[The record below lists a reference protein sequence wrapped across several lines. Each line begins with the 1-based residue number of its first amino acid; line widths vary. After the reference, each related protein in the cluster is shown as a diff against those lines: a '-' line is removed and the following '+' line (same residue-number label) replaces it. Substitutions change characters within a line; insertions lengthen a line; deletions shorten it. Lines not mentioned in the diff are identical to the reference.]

1 MSKLINLYHI
11 KSLNV
16 LLAFLFYF
24 NPFFLLK
31 SNSQEI
37 KPLKSVVIDAGHGG
51 KDSGTMGTKRYKTY
65 EKDIA
70 LEISLLLGDYI
81 EKNIPEVDVIYTRD
95 DDTFIELRQR
105 TIIANE
111 KNADL
116 FISIHCDGFT
126 NSKASG
132 ASVFVMGMSKLKE
145 NMDVAIR
152 ENSVIYLEDN
162 YKENYDGF
170 DPKSAE
176 SYIVFSVMQNS
187 HLTKSI
193 NFAEKIEYEFS
204 NRAKRKSRG
213 IKQAPFYVISRA
225 NMPAVLIE
233 AGFLTNPKEEDYL
246 NTEEGQSHIASAI
259 FRAFRS
265 YYNEQIDLISEFSS
279 LENNVEIAENIN
291 DSVQKERVVY
301 KVQIG
306 TYLKSMLSSRTFNN
320 IKDLE
325 EDFVNGSYK
334 YYIRCGEDKKFA
346 DDMRKNMID
355 NGFSGSFVTAF
366 YKGKQISTKEALNL
380 QKKYEQGN

>member
-1 MSKLINLYHI
+1 MSKLINLYYI
-11 KSLNV
+11 KSINV
-16 LLAFLFYF
+16 LLTFLFYF
-24 NPFFLLK
+24 SPFFLINL
-31 SNSQEI
+31 NSQQI
-37 KPLKSVVIDAGHGG
+37 KSFNKVVIDAGHGG

-70 LEISLLLGDYI
+70 LKISLMLGDYI
-81 EKNIPEVDVIYTRD
+81 KKNIPEVDVVYTRD
-95 DDTFIELRQR
+95 NDTFVELRQR

-126 NSKASG
+126 NSDASG

-145 NMDVAIR
+145 NMDVAMR

-187 HLTKSI
+187 HLIKSI

-204 NRAKRKSRG
+204 NKAKRKSRG

-246 NTEEGQSHIASAI
+246 NTHEGQSHIASAI
-259 FRAFRS
+259 FRAFKS
-265 YYNEQIDLISEFSS
+265 YYNEQTDLVSEFRS
-279 LENNVEIAENIN
+279 LENKVETAKNIN
-291 DSVQKERVVY
+291 DSVNNERVIY

-306 TYLKSMLSSRTFNN
+306 TFLKSMLNSRTFNN

-325 EDFVNGSYK
+325 EVFVNGSYK
-334 YYIRCGEDKKFA
+334 YYIRCGDDKKFA
-346 DDMRKNMID
+346 DDMKKNMID

-380 QKKYEQGN
+380 QKKYE

>member
-24 NPFFLLK
+24 NPFFLLN

-37 KPLKSVVIDAGHGG
+37 KPLKRVVIDAGHGG

-70 LEISLLLGDYI
+70 LKISLMLGDYI
-81 EKNIPEVDVIYTRD
+81 KKNIPEVDVIYTRD

-111 KNADL
+111 QNADL

-265 YYNEQIDLISEFSS
+265 YYNEQIDLIS
-279 LENNVEIAENIN
+279 LENKVEIAENIN

-306 TYLKSMLSSRTFNN
+306 TYLKSMLNSRTFHN

-325 EDFVNGSYK
+325 EVFVNGSYK
-334 YYIRCGEDKKFA
+334 YYIRCGVDKKFA
-346 DDMRKNMID
+346 DEMRKIMID

>member
-11 KSLNV
+11 KSINV
-16 LLAFLFYF
+16 LLTFLFYF
-24 NPFFLLK
+24 NPFFLLN

-37 KPLKSVVIDAGHGG
+37 KPLKRVVIDAGHGG

-70 LEISLLLGDYI
+70 LKISLMLGDYI
-81 EKNIPEVDVIYTRD
+81 KKNIPEVDVIYTRN

-225 NMPAVLIE
+225 NMPSVLIE

-265 YYNEQIDLISEFSS
+265 YYNEQIDLIS
-279 LENNVEIAENIN
+279 LENKVEIGENIN

-306 TYLKSMLSSRTFNN
+306 TYLKSMLNSRTFNN

-325 EDFVNGSYK
+325 EVFVNGSYK
-334 YYIRCGEDKKFA
+334 YYIRCGVDKKFA
-346 DDMRKNMID
+346 DDMRKIMID

>member
-24 NPFFLLK
+24 NPFFLLN

-37 KPLKSVVIDAGHGG
+37 KPLKRVVIDAGHGG

-70 LEISLLLGDYI
+70 LKISLMLGDYI
-81 EKNIPEVDVIYTRD
+81 KKNIPEVDVIYTRN

-246 NTEEGQSHIASAI
+246 NTKEGQSHIASAI

-265 YYNEQIDLISEFSS
+265 YYNEQIDLIS
-279 LENNVEIAENIN
+279 LENKVEIAENIN
-291 DSVQKERVVY
+291 DSVQKDRVVY

-306 TYLKSMLSSRTFNN
+306 TYLKSMLNSRTFNN

-325 EDFVNGSYK
+325 EVFVNGSYK
-334 YYIRCGEDKKFA
+334 YYIRCGDDKKFA
-346 DDMRKNMID
+346 DDMRKNMIE

>member
-24 NPFFLLK
+24 NPFFLLN
-31 SNSQEI
+31 SNSQDI
-37 KPLKSVVIDAGHGG
+37 KPLKRVVIDAGHGG

-70 LEISLLLGDYI
+70 LKISLMLGEYI
-81 EKNIPEVDVIYTRD
+81 KKNIPEVDVIYTRD

-105 TIIANE
+105 TIIANQQ
-111 KNADL
+111 NADL

-246 NTEEGQSHIASAI
+246 NTEKGQSHIASAI

-265 YYNEQIDLISEFSS
+265 YYNEQIDLIS
-279 LENNVEIAENIN
+279 LENKVEIVENIN
-291 DSVQKERVVY
+291 DSVQKDIVVY

-306 TYLKSMLSSRTFNN
+306 TYLKSMLNSRTFNN

-325 EDFVNGSYK
+325 EVFVNGSYK
-334 YYIRCGEDKKFA
+334 YYIRCGVDKKFA
-346 DDMRKNMID
+346 DDTRKIMID

-366 YKGKQISTKEALNL
+366 YRGKQISTKEALNL

>member
-24 NPFFLLK
+24 NPFFLLN

-37 KPLKSVVIDAGHGG
+37 KPLKRVVIDAGHGG

-70 LEISLLLGDYI
+70 LKISLMLGDYI
-81 EKNIPEVDVIYTRD
+81 KKNIPEVDVIYTRN

-111 KNADL
+111 QNADL

-265 YYNEQIDLISEFSS
+265 YYNEQIDLISKFSS
-279 LENNVEIAENIN
+279 LENKVEIAENIN

-306 TYLKSMLSSRTFNN
+306 TYLKSMLNSRTFNN

-325 EDFVNGSYK
+325 EVFVNGSYK
-334 YYIRCGEDKKFA
+334 YYIRCGDDKKFA
-346 DDMRKNMID
+346 DDMRKNMIE

>member
-24 NPFFLLK
+24 NPFFLLN

-37 KPLKSVVIDAGHGG
+37 KPLKRVVIDAGHGG

-70 LEISLLLGDYI
+70 LKISLMLGDYI
-81 EKNIPEVDVIYTRD
+81 KKNIPEVDVIYTRD

-246 NTEEGQSHIASAI
+246 NTKEGQSHIASAI

-265 YYNEQIDLISEFSS
+265 YYNEQIDLIS
-279 LENNVEIAENIN
+279 LENKVEIAENIN

-306 TYLKSMLSSRTFNN
+306 TYLKSMLNSRTFNN

-325 EDFVNGSYK
+325 EVFVNGSYK
-334 YYIRCGEDKKFA
+334 YYIRCGDDKKFA
-346 DDMRKNMID
+346 DDMRIIMID

>member
-16 LLAFLFYF
+16 LLTFLFYF
-24 NPFFLLK
+24 NPFFLLN

-37 KPLKSVVIDAGHGG
+37 KPLKRVVIDAGHGG

-70 LEISLLLGDYI
+70 LKISLMLGDYI
-81 EKNIPEVDVIYTRD
+81 KKNIPEVDVIYTRN

-265 YYNEQIDLISEFSS
+265 YYNEQIDLIS
-279 LENNVEIAENIN
+279 LETKVEIVENIN

-306 TYLKSMLSSRTFNN
+306 TYLKSMLNSRTFNN
-320 IKDLE
+320 IKELE
-325 EDFVNGSYK
+325 EVFVNGSYK
-334 YYIRCGEDKKFA
+334 YYIRCGVDKKFA
-346 DDMRKNMID
+346 EDMRKIMID

>member
-24 NPFFLLK
+24 NPFFLLN

-37 KPLKSVVIDAGHGG
+37 KPLKIVVIDAGHGG

-70 LEISLLLGDYI
+70 LKISLMLGDYI
-81 EKNIPEVDVIYTRD
+81 KKNIPEVDVIYTRN

-246 NTEEGQSHIASAI
+246 NSEEGQSHIASAI

-279 LENNVEIAENIN
+279 LENKVEIAQNIN

-306 TYLKSMLSSRTFNN
+306 AYLKSMLNSRTFNN

-325 EDFVNGSYK
+325 EVFVNGSYK
-334 YYIRCGEDKKFA
+334 YYIRCGDDKKFA
-346 DDMRKNMID
+346 DDMRKNMIE

-380 QKKYEQGN
+380 QKKYE

>member
-24 NPFFLLK
+24 NPFFLLN
-31 SNSQEI
+31 SNSQDI
-37 KPLKSVVIDAGHGG
+37 KPLKRVVIDAGHGG

-70 LEISLLLGDYI
+70 LKISLMLGEYI
-81 EKNIPEVDVIYTRD
+81 KKNIPEVDVIYTRD

-105 TIIANE
+105 TIIANQQ
-111 KNADL
+111 NADL

-162 YKENYDGF
+162 YKEKYDGF

-246 NTEEGQSHIASAI
+246 NTEDGQSHIASAI

-265 YYNEQIDLISEFSS
+265 YYNEQIDLISELSS
-279 LENNVEIAENIN
+279 LENKVENADNIN

-306 TYLKSMLSSRTFNN
+306 TYLKSMLNSRTFNN

-325 EDFVNGSYK
+325 EVFVNGSYK
-334 YYIRCGEDKKFA
+334 YYIRCGDDKKFA
-346 DDMRKNMID
+346 DEMKKNMID

-380 QKKYEQGN
+380 QKKYE

>member
-1 MSKLINLYHI
+1 VSKLINLYHI
-11 KSLNV
+11 KSLNA

-24 NPFFLLK
+24 NPFFLLN

-37 KPLKSVVIDAGHGG
+37 KPLKTVVIDAGHGG

-70 LEISLLLGDYI
+70 LKISLMLGDYI
-81 EKNIPEVDVIYTRD
+81 KKNIPEVDVIYTRN

-246 NTEEGQSHIASAI
+246 NTDDGQSHIASAI

-265 YYNEQIDLISEFSS
+265 YYNEQIDLIS
-279 LENNVEIAENIN
+279 LENKVEIAENIN
-291 DSVQKERVVY
+291 DSVQKERLVY

-306 TYLKSMLSSRTFNN
+306 TYLKSMLNSRTFNN

-325 EDFVNGSYK
+325 EVFVNGSYK
-334 YYIRCGEDKKFA
+334 YYIRCGDDKKFA
-346 DDMRKNMID
+346 DDMRKNMIE

-366 YKGKQISTKEALNL
+366 YKGKQVSTKEALNL
-380 QKKYEQGN
+380 QKKYE

>member
-24 NPFFLLK
+24 NPFFLLN

-37 KPLKSVVIDAGHGG
+37 KPLKRVVIDAGHGG

-70 LEISLLLGDYI
+70 LKISLMLGEYI
-81 EKNIPEVDVIYTRD
+81 KKNIPEVDVIYTRN

-193 NFAEKIEYEFS
+193 SFAEKIEYEFS

-246 NTEEGQSHIASAI
+246 NSEEGQSHIASAI

-265 YYNEQIDLISEFSS
+265 YYNEQTELMSEFKNS
-279 LENNVEIAENIN
+279 NKKIEINKNKN
-291 DSVQKERVVY
+291 DSLKFERVVY

-306 TYLKSMLSSRTFNN
+306 TYLKSMLNSRTFNN

-325 EDFVNGSYK
+325 EVFVNGSYK
-334 YYIRCGEDKKFA
+334 YYIRCGVDKKFA
-346 DDMRKNMID
+346 DDTRKIMID

-380 QKKYEQGN
+380 QKKYE

>member
-24 NPFFLLK
+24 NPFFLLN
-31 SNSQEI
+31 SNSQDI
-37 KPLKSVVIDAGHGG
+37 KPLKRVVIDAGHGG

-70 LEISLLLGDYI
+70 LKISLMLGEYI
-81 EKNIPEVDVIYTRD
+81 KKNIPEVDVIYTRD

-105 TIIANE
+105 TIIANQQ
-111 KNADL
+111 NADL

-162 YKENYDGF
+162 YKEKYDGF

-265 YYNEQIDLISEFSS
+265 YYNEQIDLIS
-279 LENNVEIAENIN
+279 LENKVEIVENIN
-291 DSVQKERVVY
+291 DSVQKDIVVY

-306 TYLKSMLSSRTFNN
+306 TYLKSMLNSRTFNN

-325 EDFVNGSYK
+325 EVFVNGSYK
-334 YYIRCGEDKKFA
+334 YYIRCGDDKKFA
-346 DDMRKNMID
+346 DEMKKNMID

-380 QKKYEQGN
+380 QKNYE

>member
-1 MSKLINLYHI
+1 VSKLINLYHI

-16 LLAFLFYF
+16 LLTFLFYF
-24 NPFFLLK
+24 NPFFLLN

-37 KPLKSVVIDAGHGG
+37 KPLKRVVIDAGHGG

-70 LEISLLLGDYI
+70 LKISLMLGDYI
-81 EKNIPEVDVIYTRD
+81 KKNIPEVDVIYTRN

-265 YYNEQIDLISEFSS
+265 YYNEQIDLIS
-279 LENNVEIAENIN
+279 LETKVEIVENIN

-306 TYLKSMLSSRTFNN
+306 TYLKSMLNSRTFNN
-320 IKDLE
+320 IKELE
-325 EDFVNGSYK
+325 EVFVNGSYK
-334 YYIRCGEDKKFA
+334 YYIRCGVDKKFA
-346 DDMRKNMID
+346 EDMRKIMID

>member
-24 NPFFLLK
+24 NPFFLHN

-37 KPLKSVVIDAGHGG
+37 TPFKRVVIDAGHGG

-70 LEISLLLGDYI
+70 LKISLILGDYI
-81 EKNIPEVDVIYTRD
+81 KKNIPEVDVIYTRD

-111 KNADL
+111 QNADL

-145 NMDVAIR
+145 NMDVAMR

-246 NTEEGQSHIASAI
+246 NTVEGQSHIASAI

-265 YYNEQIDLISEFSS
+265 YYNEQTDLISESRS
-279 LENNVEIAENIN
+279 LEKKVEITKNIN
-291 DSVQKERVVY
+291 DSVKFERVVY

-306 TYLKSMLSSRTFNN
+306 TYLKSMLGLKKFTN

-325 EDFVNGSYK
+325 EVFVNGSYK
-334 YYIRCGEDKKFA
+334 YYISCGDDKKFA
-346 DDMRKNMID
+346 DDMRKNMIN

-380 QKKYEQGN
+380 QKKYE

>member
-24 NPFFLLK
+24 NPFFLLN

-37 KPLKSVVIDAGHGG
+37 KPLKRVVIDAGHGG

-70 LEISLLLGDYI
+70 LKISLMLGDYI
-81 EKNIPEVDVIYTRD
+81 KKNIPEVDVIYTRN

-246 NTEEGQSHIASAI
+246 NSEEGQSHIASAI

-265 YYNEQIDLISEFSS
+265 YYNEQTELMSEFKNS
-279 LENNVEIAENIN
+279 NKKVKINKNKN
-291 DSVQKERVVY
+291 DSLKFERVVY

-306 TYLKSMLSSRTFNN
+306 TYLKSMLNSRTFND

-325 EDFVNGSYK
+325 EVFVNGSYK
-334 YYIRCGEDKKFA
+334 YYIRCGDDKKFA
-346 DDMRKNMID
+346 DDMRKNMIE

>member
-24 NPFFLLK
+24 NPFFLLNL
-31 SNSQEI
+31 NSQEI
-37 KPLKSVVIDAGHGG
+37 KPLKRVVIDAGHGG

-70 LEISLLLGDYI
+70 LKISLMLGDYI
-81 EKNIPEVDVIYTRD
+81 KKNIPEVDVIYTRD

-111 KNADL
+111 QNADL

-204 NRAKRKSRG
+204 NKAKRKSRG

-246 NTEEGQSHIASAI
+246 NTKEGQSHIASAI

-279 LENNVEIAENIN
+279 SENKVEIAENVN
-291 DSVQKERVVY
+291 DSIQKDRVVY

-306 TYLKSMLSSRTFNN
+306 TYLKSMLNYRTFNK

-325 EDFVNGSYK
+325 EVFVNGSYK
-334 YYIRCGEDKKFA
+334 YYIRCGDNKQFA
-346 DDMRKNMID
+346 DEMRKNMIN

>member
-1 MSKLINLYHI
+1 VSKLINLYYI
-11 KSLNV
+11 KSINV
-16 LLAFLFYF
+16 LLTFLFYF
-24 NPFFLLK
+24 SPFFLINL
-31 SNSQEI
+31 NSQQI
-37 KPLKSVVIDAGHGG
+37 KSFNKVVIDAGHGG

-70 LEISLLLGDYI
+70 LKISLMLGDYI
-81 EKNIPEVDVIYTRD
+81 KKNIPEVDVVYTRD
-95 DDTFIELRQR
+95 NDTFVELRQR

-126 NSKASG
+126 NSDASG

-145 NMDVAIR
+145 NMDVAMR

-187 HLTKSI
+187 HLIKSI

-204 NRAKRKSRG
+204 NKAKRKSRG

-246 NTEEGQSHIASAI
+246 NTHEGQSHIASAI
-259 FRAFRS
+259 FRAFKS
-265 YYNEQIDLISEFSS
+265 YYNEQTDLVSEFRS
-279 LENNVEIAENIN
+279 LENKVETAKNIN
-291 DSVQKERVVY
+291 DSVNNERVIY

-306 TYLKSMLSSRTFNN
+306 TFLKSMLNSRTFNN

-325 EDFVNGSYK
+325 EVFVNGSYK
-334 YYIRCGEDKKFA
+334 YYIRCGDDKKFA
-346 DDMRKNMID
+346 DDMKKNMID

-380 QKKYEQGN
+380 QKKYE

>member
-24 NPFFLLK
+24 NPFFLLN

-37 KPLKSVVIDAGHGG
+37 KPLKRVVIDAGHGG

-70 LEISLLLGDYI
+70 LKISLMLGDYI
-81 EKNIPEVDVIYTRD
+81 KKNIPDVDVIYTRN

-246 NTEEGQSHIASAI
+246 NTAEGQSHIASAI

-265 YYNEQIDLISEFSS
+265 YYNEQIDLIS
-279 LENNVEIAENIN
+279 LENKVEIAQNIN

-306 TYLKSMLSSRTFNN
+306 TYLKSMLNSRTFNN

-325 EDFVNGSYK
+325 EVFVNGSYK
-334 YYIRCGEDKKFA
+334 YYIRCGDDKKFA
-346 DDMRKNMID
+346 DDMRKNMIE